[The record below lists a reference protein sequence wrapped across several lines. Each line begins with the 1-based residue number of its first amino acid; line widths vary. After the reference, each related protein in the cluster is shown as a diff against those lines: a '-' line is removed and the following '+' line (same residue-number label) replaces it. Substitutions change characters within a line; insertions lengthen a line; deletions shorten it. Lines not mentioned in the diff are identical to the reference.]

1 MLSLMKSS
9 MTGEIDQRLK
19 VLIAPT
25 EDPGSQHLH
34 GGSQL

>member
-1 MLSLMKSS
+1 MLILIKSS
-9 MTGEIDQRLK
+9 TIGELHQTLR
-19 VLIAPT
+19 VLVAPT